1 MSSVAYLY
9 YQHLKKALKMNNIK
23 RFAGVIWMLLAA
35 FGVYLMVQQAGV
47 EFGKSPSLDTRIF
60 WYTIIPIFT
69 PIMFG
74 LVLFGYYCLKGEY
87 DRG

>member
-1 MSSVAYLY
+1 
-9 YQHLKKALKMNNIK
+9 MNKIK
-23 RFAGVIWMLLAA
+23 RFAGFVWMVLAA
-35 FGVYLMVQQAGV
+35 FGVYLMLHQAGV
-47 EFGKSPSLDTRIF
+47 EFEKNPALDTRIF

>member
-1 MSSVAYLY
+1 
-9 YQHLKKALKMNNIK
+9 MNNIK

-35 FGVYLMVQQAGV
+35 FGVYLMVHQAGV
-47 EFGKSPSLDTRIF
+47 EFGKNPSLDTRIF

-69 PIMFG
+69 PIMLG

-87 DRG
+87 DRAKV